1 MKAKIGSILFSVFKY
16 VMLIA
21 AAIIS
26 LLPVVVCV
34 FTAFKTTD
42 DYNASSVL
50 DLPKQWMAENFSIA
64 MKQANMLRGF
74 ANTAI
79 VLVVVLVCSIFI
91 SAMLAYVLNRFKF
104 RGNGA
109 IQNLF
114 MFASLIPGIATQV
127 TVYQIMFSLGLI
139 NHLYGYMIVLMGTD
153 IISIYIFL
161 QFFENLPVSLDES
174 AITGESIPVDKMAG
188 DKVIGATINKSGY
201 FKMEATKV
209 GDETA
214 LSQIIR
220 LVDEATSSKAPI
232 AKLADKVARVL
243 RALFRKHGVTKRDLV
258 MAVGVGNE
266 GMTADAL
273 GAKTLKYLD
282 ITEHLYA
289 ARLKPRGKGR
299 LSGVASGVSGVTG
312 LESYEIV
319 RGVTDRVSPKL
330 VIAVDTLAARQASRL
345 KRVVQISDRGL
356 VPGSGVSNARAPLNE
371 ESLGVPVVAIGVPL
385 VIYARNIL
393 LEYAGGYRLSD
404 LAGGKDNAYNRSAR
418 ELEDLVVTLKE
429 IDVAVEDFA
438 EALGRGINAAVH
450 GM

>member
-1 MKAKIGSILFSVFKY
+1 MKAKMGSILFSVFKY

-174 AITGESIPVDKMAG
+174 AIMDGCTYFGVFFKILFPLLKPAIVTSLVLKGVSVYNEYYMSNLYLQTKELR
-188 DKVIGATINKSGY
+188 TIS
-201 FKMEATKV
+201 
-209 GDETA
+209 TA
-214 LSQIIR
+214 LYAFTGPYGNQYNYICAGVLITII
-220 LVDEATSSKAPI
+220 PI
-232 AKLADKVARVL
+232 FI
-243 RALFRKHGVTKRDLV
+243 LFLIFQKQVYGG
-258 MAVGVGNE
+258 MA
-266 GMTADAL
+266 A
-273 GAKTLKYLD
+273 GAV
-282 ITEHLYA
+282 
-289 ARLKPRGKGR
+289 KG
-299 LSGVASGVSGVTG
+299 
-312 LESYEIV
+312 
-319 RGVTDRVSPKL
+319 
-330 VIAVDTLAARQASRL
+330 
-345 KRVVQISDRGL
+345 
-356 VPGSGVSNARAPLNE
+356 
-371 ESLGVPVVAIGVPL
+371 
-385 VIYARNIL
+385 
-393 LEYAGGYRLSD
+393 
-404 LAGGKDNAYNRSAR
+404 
-418 ELEDLVVTLKE
+418 
-429 IDVAVEDFA
+429 
-438 EALGRGINAAVH
+438 
-450 GM
+450 

>member
-1 MKAKIGSILFSVFKY
+1 MKAKIGSFLFAVFKY

-50 DLPKQWMAENFSIA
+50 DMPKQWMVENFSIA

-79 VLVVVLVCSIFI
+79 VLVVVLTCSIFI

-104 RGNGA
+104 KGNGV

-174 AITGESIPVDKMAG
+174 AIMDGCTYFGVFFKILFPLLKPAIVTSLVLKGVSVYNEYYMSNLYLQTKELR
-188 DKVIGATINKSGY
+188 TIS
-201 FKMEATKV
+201 
-209 GDETA
+209 TA
-214 LSQIIR
+214 LYAFT
-220 LVDEATSSKAPI
+220 EKA
-232 AKLADKVARVL
+232 K
-243 RALFRKHGVTKRDLV
+243 
-258 MAVGVGNE
+258 
-266 GMTADAL
+266 
-273 GAKTLKYLD
+273 
-282 ITEHLYA
+282 
-289 ARLKPRGKGR
+289 
-299 LSGVASGVSGVTG
+299 
-312 LESYEIV
+312 
-319 RGVTDRVSPKL
+319 
-330 VIAVDTLAARQASRL
+330 
-345 KRVVQISDRGL
+345 
-356 VPGSGVSNARAPLNE
+356 
-371 ESLGVPVVAIGVPL
+371 
-385 VIYARNIL
+385 
-393 LEYAGGYRLSD
+393 
-404 LAGGKDNAYNRSAR
+404 
-418 ELEDLVVTLKE
+418 
-429 IDVAVEDFA
+429 
-438 EALGRGINAAVH
+438 
-450 GM
+450 

>member
-50 DLPKQWMAENFSIA
+50 DMPKQWMAENFSIA

-174 AITGESIPVDKMAG
+174 AIMDGCTYFGVFFKILFPLLKPAIVTSLVLKGVSVYNEYYMSNLYLQTKELR
-188 DKVIGATINKSGY
+188 TIS
-201 FKMEATKV
+201 
-209 GDETA
+209 TA
-214 LSQIIR
+214 LYAFTGPYGNQYNYICAGVLITII
-220 LVDEATSSKAPI
+220 PI
-232 AKLADKVARVL
+232 FI
-243 RALFRKHGVTKRDLV
+243 LFLIFQKQVYGG
-258 MAVGVGNE
+258 MA
-266 GMTADAL
+266 A
-273 GAKTLKYLD
+273 GAV
-282 ITEHLYA
+282 
-289 ARLKPRGKGR
+289 KG
-299 LSGVASGVSGVTG
+299 
-312 LESYEIV
+312 
-319 RGVTDRVSPKL
+319 
-330 VIAVDTLAARQASRL
+330 
-345 KRVVQISDRGL
+345 
-356 VPGSGVSNARAPLNE
+356 
-371 ESLGVPVVAIGVPL
+371 
-385 VIYARNIL
+385 
-393 LEYAGGYRLSD
+393 
-404 LAGGKDNAYNRSAR
+404 
-418 ELEDLVVTLKE
+418 
-429 IDVAVEDFA
+429 
-438 EALGRGINAAVH
+438 
-450 GM
+450 